1 MLLTYIGTN
10 GATVTYSIDNADKT
24 EHTAATGTGVTALK
38 VGATYTVYGV
48 TVASR
53 PKGGTVHWY
62 EGGVYQASESLP
74 DDVLTPLAVVDA
86 NVDAILEDTGT
97 TLPAAVAAIPTNPLL
112 TDDTRIDNLDASV
125 SSRSTLTAQQVWASE
140 TRALTEKS
148 GFSGEA
154 TNMRGTD
161 NAATAADLAVVDG
174 IVDDILV
181 DTGTTLP
188 AAVAAIPTNPL
199 LTNDVRL
206 DAVADIDE
214 MLTFLTAYFSNRL
227 TTTTNAGV
235 RTVTLYDTDGTTPL
249 KTWTYTV
256 ATNERSAG
264 A

>member
-1 MLLTYIGTN
+1 MPTYDSGTSGLT
-10 GATVTYSIDNADKT
+10 
-24 EHTAATGTGVTALK
+24 
-38 VGATYTVYGV
+38 VG
-48 TVASR
+48 
-53 PKGGTVHWY
+53 
-62 EGGVYQASESLP
+62 
-74 DDVLTPLAVVDA
+74 LT
-86 NVDAILEDTGT
+86 IL
-97 TLPAAVAAIPTNPLL
+97 
-112 TDDTRIDNLDASV
+112 NLDATEYAARTTSGITEPV
-125 SSRSTLTAQQVWASE
+125 AGSGVYHVEHPAVGTLLTFVWDEGVGTIGASETTDGVPMRGTDDAVTSLTPVTDAIATLDFSTLTAQQVWEYVTRELTSAGSGATAQE
-140 TRALTEKS
+140 VWEYATRALTEKS

>member
-112 TDDTRIDNLDASV
+112 T
-125 SSRSTLTAQQVWASE
+125 
-140 TRALTEKS
+140 
-148 GFSGEA
+148 
-154 TNMRGTD
+154 
-161 NAATAADLAVVDG
+161 
-174 IVDDILV
+174 
-181 DTGTTLP
+181 
-188 AAVAAIPTNPL
+188 
-199 LTNDVRL
+199 NDVRL